1 MRFVRSIWLDAGLRF
16 VYIVVSNCFFKK
28 GVSELFSEETQF
40 QVGIVCVMYKSLG
53 GRLRSMDVSGFEGK
67 SKIICDDSIMMFN
80 AHHPGVF
87 PQLSMDVN
95 PLDEYDDSTCC
106 SKYSHNIGCF
116 TYGPV
121 LSLLSGITAVVG
133 CVGCP
138 FAFCGGLIVTE
149 KSCLV
154 NSNTIHWMRAAPCF
168 GT

>member
-1 MRFVRSIWLDAGLRF
+1 M
-16 VYIVVSNCFFKK
+16 
-28 GVSELFSEETQF
+28 
-40 QVGIVCVMYKSLG
+40 CVMYKSLG

-95 PLDEYDDSTCC
+95 PQDTYDDSTCC

-133 CVGCP
+133 CPLGYCGCC
-138 FAFCGGLIVTE
+138 FITRI
-149 KSCLV
+149 SRRV